1 MGTGSAP
8 DIHRR
13 PHQARKG
20 RLASDDLGTL
30 FKSSRGPHKKFY
42 PIEFITLFSGN
53 RPSLDQ
59 RQRVK
64 AKPSKGPQA
73 GYRADNRSRCRSG
86 PAHRPQHAGPRGFV
100 MCGPPPGL
108 RTEIYTWVK
117 RMVESE
123 RSAFVS
129 LERRV
134 DILAQ
139 SHDSTGSHRSISRA
153 AQIFFDPLHN
163 VGGDAGFAGGLEE
176 RKLIQLVILIIN
188 NRIPGDP
195 WMPRDPRK
203 HLVSARS
210 LGHIGA
216 YIHERHSPVPCGN
229 QTDGIE
235 PPT

>member
-1 MGTGSAP
+1 
-8 DIHRR
+8 
-13 PHQARKG
+13 
-20 RLASDDLGTL
+20 
-30 FKSSRGPHKKFY
+30 
-42 PIEFITLFSGN
+42 
-53 RPSLDQ
+53 
-59 RQRVK
+59 
-64 AKPSKGPQA
+64 
-73 GYRADNRSRCRSG
+73 
-86 PAHRPQHAGPRGFV
+86 
-100 MCGPPPGL
+100 
-108 RTEIYTWVK
+108 
-117 RMVESE
+117 MVESE